1 MERVGY
7 FTVDPDSTP
16 EKLVLNRVVTLKE
29 SGVKKAEEG
38 KGRSRKEEQARQ
50 LVGSVGALGLAGT
63 MMMSLR
69 RFHFTLM
76 NGGQMKSVH

>member
-1 MERVGY
+1 MGY

-16 EKLVLNRVVTLKE
+16 AKLVLNRVVTLKE

-50 LVGSVGALGLAGT
+50 LVGVLGVWGE
-63 MMMSLR
+63 
-69 RFHFTLM
+69 
-76 NGGQMKSVH
+76 G

>member
-1 MERVGY
+1 VLFTTFQLERVGY

-16 EKLVLNRVVTLKE
+16 AKLVLNRVVTLKE

-50 LVGSVGALGLAGT
+50 LVGGWGKG
-63 MMMSLR
+63 
-69 RFHFTLM
+69 
-76 NGGQMKSVH
+76 